1 MSLEIRGLRAEEYPQ
16 LLEMLPRVMGAPRT
30 YFAACY
36 RHDPETR
43 PEQSRVVIVDGEI
56 VSHIRLY
63 DRWQRVGGVP
73 IHVGCVGDVCTLP
86 EHRRRGYCRALLED
100 ALAYWDTREFDLSM
114 IVSGVGV
121 YERCGW
127 VTFPEMVYRAPSAN
141 VPPSGGYAVR
151 RFARAEDLPAVA
163 AVHEVYHEGR
173 SLATVRS
180 TAYWERHSSRAA
192 RRSTG
197 ARTLFSTCR
206 EHRYLMMLKVPVT
219 LATLPALSRIWNV
232 TV

>member
-1 MSLEIRGLRAEEYPQ
+1 MSIEIRGVREEEYPQ
-16 LLEMLPRVMGAPRT
+16 LLAMLPRVMSAPRT

-36 RHDPETR
+36 RHDPGAR
-43 PEQSRVVIVDGEI
+43 PEQSRVVLVDGEI

-100 ALAYWDTREFDLSM
+100 ALAYWDTHDTDLSM

-127 VTFPEMVYRAPSAN
+127 APFPEMAYRAPAVDLSERVVEHGARSSEHEARDAAGPHAVVPLRAPCSAL
-141 VPPSGGYAVR
+141 
-151 RFARAEDLPAVA
+151 RAA
-163 AVHEVYHEGR
+163 
-173 SLATVRS
+173 S
-180 TAYWERHSSRAA
+180 AA
-192 RRSTG
+192 RRAVYVQISVVGSPFGRWTSWERPLPKST
-197 ARTLFSTCR
+197 
-206 EHRYLMMLKVPVT
+206 
-219 LATLPALSRIWNV
+219 
-232 TV
+232 